1 MDQHRCWL
9 LSVAKTLHG
18 TLMVFAELAF
28 ISQCTLVR
36 HRHII
41 LATRLAVTLKVYCV
55 RFHSLECA
63 AMPQR
68 WHCMCHTSV
77 LLAVEKRRPEDVVQL
92 LITCFQRL
100 SPVHHVV
107 AANRP
112 NTKLGPSWEGG
123 VQRLRDC
130 QVFFH
135 GCPVLSLCVSLSL
148 SRPYECCIFSR
159 SHQECPLLGLCSN
172 GDKKDLCCVTTT
184 RS

>member
-28 ISQCTLVR
+28 ISQCSLVR

-123 VQRLRDC
+123 GCRGFEIVKY
-130 QVFFH
+130 FFT
-135 GCPVLSLCVSLSL
+135 GAPYCLSVCLSLCLGRTSAV
-148 SRPYECCIFSR
+148 FSR
-159 SHQECPLLGLCSN
+159 GRIRSARCWGCARTVI
-172 GDKKDLCCVTTT
+172 KRTCVV
-184 RS
+184 